1 MIKYGIRFGNIYEEF
16 GNFFESFGDF
26 KIVVRVYEFVF
37 YYYKIVGS
45 EMDIRCIVGK
55 FFDIYGEIIENFVE
69 SKNFLVVVDV
79 FYVFVKYV
87 RVIFGYDFY
96 YFEIMEMVVKNYE
109 KVSKFLYFEGDFD
122 GIVMNFVKVQ
132 YVYMFCEN
140 MGRVKFV
147 GINVV
152 RMFY

>member
-45 EMDIRCIVGK
+45 EMDIKCIVGK

-87 RVIFGYDFY
+87 RVIFGYDFIILRLWKWLL
-96 YFEIMEMVVKNYE
+96 EIMKRL
-109 KVSKFLYFEGDFD
+109 VSFYILRV
-122 GIVMNFVKVQ
+122 IL
-132 YVYMFCEN
+132 
-140 MGRVKFV
+140 MGQ
-147 GINVV
+147 
-152 RMFY
+152 